1 MKDIARRTGLGLA
14 TISSY
19 FNGGNV
25 REKNRIKIE
34 EAIEELHYEVNE
46 VARGL
51 KTNATRTIGVV
62 IPELNNTFCAEII
75 TGMEDVLRSHGYA
88 TIVCDCRTDKKLE
101 REAVEFLTRRRV
113 DGIIN
118 MPVDEEGNHLKRFQ
132 KTGKPIVLIDRK
144 IQGINCDSVLV
155 DNKKAAEDAVRYFIE
170 RGHRNIGIIG
180 GPEEVFT
187 AQERMAGYYKALES
201 AVYIGD
207 EWDITSRL
215 SINAGIRYSM
225 LNALGPRTYYTYQE
239 GILPSMSSV
248 ADSITAGNG
257 KVIKTYHGPE
267 FRVSARYAFTDDF
280 SVKAGFN
287 TMRQYIHKVS
297 NTAVMS
303 PTDTWKLSDPNIKPQ
318 RGWQVAAGAYYNTPG
333 QLLELS
339 VEGYYKK
346 LIDYLDYRSSAQIL
360 MNHHLETDVI
370 NTEGYAYGVEF
381 QVKKQVG
388 KLNGWMSYTYSRT
401 FLRQND
407 PRIARPINGGEWYPT
422 EYDKP
427 HDFKLVGNYKFT
439 RRYSMSFNMDYSTGR
454 PTTIPAGQY
463 YDQGLKKMQVY
474 YTDRNSYRVPDYFR
488 MDLSFN
494 IEPSHHLTLL
504 THSSLS
510 FGIYNLTGRKNVYSV
525 YFVSEEGRIQGY
537 KMSIFGAPIPF
548 VTYNIKF

>member
-1 MKDIARRTGLGLA
+1 MAATMKDIARRTGLGLA

-101 REAVEFLTRRRV
+101 QEAVEFLTRRRV

-201 AVYIGD
+201 AGIPVSESLIWHGDYTIQGGVRGLEELVQNNPEMTAVFVTNYEMTMGAMIGVN
-207 EWDITSRL
+207 EL
-215 SINAGIRYSM
+215 GIRIPEQLSMIGFDNLQFARACNPKLTIVAQPTDGIAKEVAKVM
-225 LNALGPRTYYTYQE
+225 LN
-239 GILPSMSSV
+239 
-248 ADSITAGNG
+248 
-257 KVIKTYHGPE
+257 
-267 FRVSARYAFTDDF
+267 
-280 SVKAGFN
+280 
-287 TMRQYIHKVS
+287 
-297 NTAVMS
+297 
-303 PTDTWKLSDPNIKPQ
+303 
-318 RGWQVAAGAYYNTPG
+318 
-333 QLLELS
+333 
-339 VEGYYKK
+339 
-346 LIDYLDYRSSAQIL
+346 
-360 MNHHLETDVI
+360 HLE
-370 NTEGYAYGVEF
+370 NTGETSGELFSEKLETEIIA
-381 QVKKQVG
+381 G
-388 KLNGWMSYTYSRT
+388 KS
-401 FLRQND
+401 
-407 PRIARPINGGEWYPT
+407 
-422 EYDKP
+422 
-427 HDFKLVGNYKFT
+427 V
-439 RRYSMSFNMDYSTGR
+439 
-454 PTTIPAGQY
+454 
-463 YDQGLKKMQVY
+463 
-474 YTDRNSYRVPDYFR
+474 RV
-488 MDLSFN
+488 L
-494 IEPSHHLTLL
+494 
-504 THSSLS
+504 
-510 FGIYNLTGRKNVYSV
+510 
-525 YFVSEEGRIQGY
+525 
-537 KMSIFGAPIPF
+537 A
-548 VTYNIKF
+548 

>member
-1 MKDIARRTGLGLA
+1 MAATMKDIARRTGLGLA

-201 AVYIGD
+201 AGIPMSESLIWHGDYTIQGGVRGLEELVQNNPEMTAVFVTNYEMTMGAMIGVN
-207 EWDITSRL
+207 ELGIRIPEQL
-215 SINAGIRYSM
+215 SMIGFDNLQFARACNPKLTIVAQPTDGIAREVAKVMLNHLENAGETSGE
-225 LNALGPRTYYTYQE
+225 L
-239 GILPSMSSV
+239 
-248 ADSITAGNG
+248 
-257 KVIKTYHGPE
+257 
-267 FRVSARYAFTDDF
+267 F
-280 SVKAGFN
+280 SEK
-287 TMRQYIHKVS
+287 
-297 NTAVMS
+297 
-303 PTDTWKLSDPNIKPQ
+303 
-318 RGWQVAAGAYYNTPG
+318 
-333 QLLELS
+333 
-339 VEGYYKK
+339 
-346 LIDYLDYRSSAQIL
+346 
-360 MNHHLETDVI
+360 LETEI
-370 NTEGYAYGVEF
+370 IA
-381 QVKKQVG
+381 G
-388 KLNGWMSYTYSRT
+388 KS
-401 FLRQND
+401 
-407 PRIARPINGGEWYPT
+407 
-422 EYDKP
+422 
-427 HDFKLVGNYKFT
+427 V
-439 RRYSMSFNMDYSTGR
+439 
-454 PTTIPAGQY
+454 
-463 YDQGLKKMQVY
+463 
-474 YTDRNSYRVPDYFR
+474 RV
-488 MDLSFN
+488 L
-494 IEPSHHLTLL
+494 
-504 THSSLS
+504 
-510 FGIYNLTGRKNVYSV
+510 
-525 YFVSEEGRIQGY
+525 
-537 KMSIFGAPIPF
+537 A
-548 VTYNIKF
+548 

>member
-1 MKDIARRTGLGLA
+1 MAATMKDIARRTGLGLA

-101 REAVEFLTRRRV
+101 QEAVEFLTRRRV

-201 AVYIGD
+201 AGIPVSESLIWHGDYTIQGGVRGLEELVQNNPEMTAVFVTNYEMTMGAMIGVN
-207 EWDITSRL
+207 ELGIRIPEQL
-215 SINAGIRYSM
+215 SMIGFDNLQFARACNPKLTIVAQPTDGIAREVAKVMLNHLENAGETSGE
-225 LNALGPRTYYTYQE
+225 L
-239 GILPSMSSV
+239 
-248 ADSITAGNG
+248 
-257 KVIKTYHGPE
+257 
-267 FRVSARYAFTDDF
+267 F
-280 SVKAGFN
+280 SEK
-287 TMRQYIHKVS
+287 
-297 NTAVMS
+297 
-303 PTDTWKLSDPNIKPQ
+303 
-318 RGWQVAAGAYYNTPG
+318 
-333 QLLELS
+333 
-339 VEGYYKK
+339 
-346 LIDYLDYRSSAQIL
+346 
-360 MNHHLETDVI
+360 LETEI
-370 NTEGYAYGVEF
+370 IA
-381 QVKKQVG
+381 G
-388 KLNGWMSYTYSRT
+388 KS
-401 FLRQND
+401 
-407 PRIARPINGGEWYPT
+407 
-422 EYDKP
+422 
-427 HDFKLVGNYKFT
+427 V
-439 RRYSMSFNMDYSTGR
+439 
-454 PTTIPAGQY
+454 
-463 YDQGLKKMQVY
+463 
-474 YTDRNSYRVPDYFR
+474 RVF
-488 MDLSFN
+488 
-494 IEPSHHLTLL
+494 
-504 THSSLS
+504 
-510 FGIYNLTGRKNVYSV
+510 
-525 YFVSEEGRIQGY
+525 
-537 KMSIFGAPIPF
+537 A
-548 VTYNIKF
+548 

>member
-1 MKDIARRTGLGLA
+1 MAATMKDIARRTGLGLA

-201 AVYIGD
+201 AGIPVSESLIWHGDYTIQGGVRGLEELVQNNPEMTAVFVTNYEMTMGAMIGVN
-207 EWDITSRL
+207 EL
-215 SINAGIRYSM
+215 GIRIPEQLSM
-225 LNALGPRTYYTYQE
+225 IGFDNLQFARACNPKLT
-239 GILPSMSSV
+239 I
-248 ADSITAGNG
+248 
-257 KVIKTYHGPE
+257 
-267 FRVSARYAFTDDF
+267 VS
-280 SVKAGFN
+280 
-287 TMRQYIHKVS
+287 Q
-297 NTAVMS
+297 
-303 PTDTWKLSDPNIKPQ
+303 PTDGIAKE
-318 RGWQVAAGAYYNTPG
+318 VAKVMLDRLENTG
-333 QLLELS
+333 EASGELFS
-339 VEGYYKK
+339 EK
-346 LIDYLDYRSSAQIL
+346 
-360 MNHHLETDVI
+360 LETEI
-370 NTEGYAYGVEF
+370 IA
-381 QVKKQVG
+381 G
-388 KLNGWMSYTYSRT
+388 KS
-401 FLRQND
+401 
-407 PRIARPINGGEWYPT
+407 
-422 EYDKP
+422 
-427 HDFKLVGNYKFT
+427 V
-439 RRYSMSFNMDYSTGR
+439 
-454 PTTIPAGQY
+454 
-463 YDQGLKKMQVY
+463 
-474 YTDRNSYRVPDYFR
+474 RV
-488 MDLSFN
+488 L
-494 IEPSHHLTLL
+494 
-504 THSSLS
+504 
-510 FGIYNLTGRKNVYSV
+510 
-525 YFVSEEGRIQGY
+525 
-537 KMSIFGAPIPF
+537 A
-548 VTYNIKF
+548 

>member
-1 MKDIARRTGLGLA
+1 MAATMKDIARRTGLGLA

-201 AVYIGD
+201 AGIPMSESLIWHGDYTIQGGVRGLEELVQNNPEMTAVFVTNYEMTMGAMIGVN
-207 EWDITSRL
+207 ELGIRIPEQL
-215 SINAGIRYSM
+215 SMIGFDNLQFARACNPKLTIVAQPTDGIAREVAKVMLNHLENAG
-225 LNALGPRTYYTYQE
+225 E
-239 GILPSMSSV
+239 
-248 ADSITAGNG
+248 
-257 KVIKTYHGPE
+257 
-267 FRVSARYAFTDDF
+267 
-280 SVKAGFN
+280 
-287 TMRQYIHKVS
+287 
-297 NTAVMS
+297 
-303 PTDTWKLSDPNIKPQ
+303 
-318 RGWQVAAGAYYNTPG
+318 TPG
-333 QLLELS
+333 ELFS
-339 VEGYYKK
+339 EK
-346 LIDYLDYRSSAQIL
+346 
-360 MNHHLETDVI
+360 LETEI
-370 NTEGYAYGVEF
+370 IA
-381 QVKKQVG
+381 G
-388 KLNGWMSYTYSRT
+388 KS
-401 FLRQND
+401 
-407 PRIARPINGGEWYPT
+407 
-422 EYDKP
+422 
-427 HDFKLVGNYKFT
+427 V
-439 RRYSMSFNMDYSTGR
+439 
-454 PTTIPAGQY
+454 
-463 YDQGLKKMQVY
+463 
-474 YTDRNSYRVPDYFR
+474 RV
-488 MDLSFN
+488 L
-494 IEPSHHLTLL
+494 
-504 THSSLS
+504 
-510 FGIYNLTGRKNVYSV
+510 
-525 YFVSEEGRIQGY
+525 
-537 KMSIFGAPIPF
+537 A
-548 VTYNIKF
+548 

>member
-1 MKDIARRTGLGLA
+1 MAATMKDIARRTGLGLA

-201 AVYIGD
+201 AGIPVSESLIWHGDYTIQGGVRGLEELVQNNPEMTAVFVTNYEMTMGAMIGVN
-207 EWDITSRL
+207 EL
-215 SINAGIRYSM
+215 GIRIPEQLSMIGFDNLQFARACNPKLTIVAQPTDGIAKEVAQVM
-225 LNALGPRTYYTYQE
+225 LN
-239 GILPSMSSV
+239 
-248 ADSITAGNG
+248 
-257 KVIKTYHGPE
+257 
-267 FRVSARYAFTDDF
+267 
-280 SVKAGFN
+280 
-287 TMRQYIHKVS
+287 
-297 NTAVMS
+297 
-303 PTDTWKLSDPNIKPQ
+303 
-318 RGWQVAAGAYYNTPG
+318 
-333 QLLELS
+333 
-339 VEGYYKK
+339 
-346 LIDYLDYRSSAQIL
+346 
-360 MNHHLETDVI
+360 HLE
-370 NTEGYAYGVEF
+370 NTGEASGELFSEKLETEIIA
-381 QVKKQVG
+381 G
-388 KLNGWMSYTYSRT
+388 KSVRV
-401 FLRQND
+401 
-407 PRIARPINGGEWYPT
+407 
-422 EYDKP
+422 
-427 HDFKLVGNYKFT
+427 LV
-439 RRYSMSFNMDYSTGR
+439 
-454 PTTIPAGQY
+454 
-463 YDQGLKKMQVY
+463 
-474 YTDRNSYRVPDYFR
+474 
-488 MDLSFN
+488 
-494 IEPSHHLTLL
+494 
-504 THSSLS
+504 
-510 FGIYNLTGRKNVYSV
+510 
-525 YFVSEEGRIQGY
+525 
-537 KMSIFGAPIPF
+537 
-548 VTYNIKF
+548 

>member
-1 MKDIARRTGLGLA
+1 MAATMKDIARRTGLGLA

-180 GPEEVFT
+180 GPEGVFT

-201 AVYIGD
+201 AGIPVSESLIWHGDYTIQGGVRGLEELVQNNPEMTAVFVTNYEMTMGAMIGVN
-207 EWDITSRL
+207 ELGIRIPEQL
-215 SINAGIRYSM
+215 SMIGFDNLQFARACNPKLTIVAQPTDGIAREVAKVMLNHLENAG
-225 LNALGPRTYYTYQE
+225 E
-239 GILPSMSSV
+239 
-248 ADSITAGNG
+248 
-257 KVIKTYHGPE
+257 
-267 FRVSARYAFTDDF
+267 
-280 SVKAGFN
+280 
-287 TMRQYIHKVS
+287 
-297 NTAVMS
+297 
-303 PTDTWKLSDPNIKPQ
+303 
-318 RGWQVAAGAYYNTPG
+318 TPG
-333 QLLELS
+333 ELFS
-339 VEGYYKK
+339 EK
-346 LIDYLDYRSSAQIL
+346 
-360 MNHHLETDVI
+360 LETEI
-370 NTEGYAYGVEF
+370 IA
-381 QVKKQVG
+381 G
-388 KLNGWMSYTYSRT
+388 KS
-401 FLRQND
+401 
-407 PRIARPINGGEWYPT
+407 
-422 EYDKP
+422 
-427 HDFKLVGNYKFT
+427 V
-439 RRYSMSFNMDYSTGR
+439 
-454 PTTIPAGQY
+454 
-463 YDQGLKKMQVY
+463 
-474 YTDRNSYRVPDYFR
+474 RVF
-488 MDLSFN
+488 
-494 IEPSHHLTLL
+494 
-504 THSSLS
+504 
-510 FGIYNLTGRKNVYSV
+510 
-525 YFVSEEGRIQGY
+525 
-537 KMSIFGAPIPF
+537 A
-548 VTYNIKF
+548 